1 MLAFIGRRIVVAVAV
16 LVTISVLSFGFTNY
30 AVDPAQALAG
40 QGASASDIAALRE
53 AYGFDKPIHEQYLNW
68 LAGALQGDLGQS
80 YYQKRSVLDIVAE
93 RLPVTMTLGCFALLF
108 ALCLGVPAGVLAAVR
123 PGSLLDKAAL
133 SVAVVGQAM
142 PTFWFALLGM
152 AIFSVTLGWLPASGS
167 DDWRNFV
174 LPVVSLGY
182 YATPTIMRLTRS
194 GMIDVLESDFI
205 RTARAKGLS
214 TRKVVLEH
222 ALPNAML
229 PVISVAAVQFGLML
243 GGSVVIET
251 IFAMHG
257 VGYLAWEAISRADI
271 PVVQAIVLVMTLI
284 FVVLTTASDVFT
296 AWLDPRLR
304 LK

>member
-1 MLAFIGRRIVVAVAV
+1 MLTFIGRRLVVALAV
-16 LVTISVLSFGFTNY
+16 LVTISILSFGFTNY
-30 AVDPAQALAG
+30 AIDPAQALAG

-53 AYGFDKPIHEQYLNW
+53 AYGFDRPIYEQYISW
-68 LAGALQGDLGQS
+68 LGGALQGDLGVS
-80 YYQKRSVLDIVAE
+80 YYQRRSVLDIVAE
-93 RLPVTMTLGCFALLF
+93 RLPVTVTLGFLALLF
-108 ALCLGVPAGVLAAVR
+108 ALCLGMPAGILAALR
-123 PGSLLDKAAL
+123 RGSMLDNIAL
-133 SVAVVGQAM
+133 AVAVVGQAM

-152 AIFSVTLGWLPASGS
+152 ALFSVTLGWLPASGS

-194 GMIDVLESDFI
+194 GMIEVFETDFI
-205 RTARAKGLS
+205 RTARAKGLP
-214 TRKVVLEH
+214 TWKVVLQH

-251 IFAMHG
+251 IFAMQG
-257 VGYLAWEAISRADI
+257 VGYLAWEAISRGDI
-271 PVVQAIVLVMTLI
+271 PVVQAIVIVMTLI
-284 FVVLTTASDVFT
+284 FVVLTTASDIVT
-296 AWLDPRLR
+296 AWLDPRVR